1 MSAPGIAR
9 TTAAVDPLVHS
20 VAAGPLPR
28 IGAVAVDLVVP
39 AAVVV
44 GAVLSFSAGSVGLG
58 VVLVLAAIVAV
69 VVTCVVLART
79 GRTLGA
85 LVCGIRSVERETGTP
100 SGMLLLTDL
109 LTGRLGSYDIRR
121 GRDPIAPALAAF
133 RFPPSATAHRPAHL
147 MAPTVTV
154 ALDSGI
160 RLNLAASLVIGRNP
174 VAADAGTASQVF
186 QWTDLSRTMSKS
198 HAHLEWDGQQA
209 WVTDLGS
216 TNGSAIHDESG
227 EHPLVPYSRTPLPT
241 GAVLSLGD
249 RTLVVEAGA

>member
-9 TTAAVDPLVHS
+9 TTAAVDPLVRS
-20 VAAGPLPR
+20 VAAGAGSR
-28 IGAVAVDLVVP
+28 VGAVAVDLVIP
-39 AAVVV
+39 AALAV
-44 GAVLSFSAGSVGLG
+44 GGAFAFSAGSAGLG
-58 VVLVLAAIVAV
+58 ALLALAAIVAIA
-69 VVTCVVLART
+69 VTLVILARS

-100 SGMLLLTDL
+100 SGVLLLTDL
-109 LTGRLGSYDIRR
+109 LTGRLGSYDVRR
-121 GRDPIAPALAAF
+121 GRDPISPALAPF
-133 RFPPSATAHRPAHL
+133 RFPPSAIAHRPAHL

-160 RLNLAASLVIGRNP
+160 RLNLASSLVIGRNP
-174 VAADAGTASQVF
+174 VAADAGTASQIF

-209 WVTDLGS
+209 WATDLGS

-227 EHPLVPYSRTPLPT
+227 EHPLVPFSRTPLPT
-241 GAVLSLGD
+241 GVVLSLGD